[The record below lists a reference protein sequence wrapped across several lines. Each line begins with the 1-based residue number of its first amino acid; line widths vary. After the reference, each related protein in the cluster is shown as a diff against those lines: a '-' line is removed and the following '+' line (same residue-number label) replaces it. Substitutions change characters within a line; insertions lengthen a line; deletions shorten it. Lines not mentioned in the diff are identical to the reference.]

1 MITILES
8 KNKWNFKY
16 VEEEYTG
23 GGISIFYGQLADGTY
38 FLGVDD
44 MYDVRLLDSDP
55 QVKDENEMY
64 GVYISDDP
72 AWQEEHLVRDLN
84 TETESPDFWL
94 ALYNFCK
101 KNNSITSDYDI
112 NRHINELRNL
122 KKTPGWR

>member
-1 MITILES
+1 MITVLES

-16 VEEEYTG
+16 VNEEYTG
-23 GGISIFYGQLADGTY
+23 GGISLFYGQLADGTY
-38 FLGVDD
+38 FLGDDD

-55 QVKDENEMY
+55 QAEARNGYYDFV
-64 GVYISDDP
+64 SDDP

-94 ALYNFCK
+94 ALYDFCK
-101 KNNSITSDYDI
+101 KNDSITSAYGIDE
-112 NRHINELRNL
+112 HIDEIKEL